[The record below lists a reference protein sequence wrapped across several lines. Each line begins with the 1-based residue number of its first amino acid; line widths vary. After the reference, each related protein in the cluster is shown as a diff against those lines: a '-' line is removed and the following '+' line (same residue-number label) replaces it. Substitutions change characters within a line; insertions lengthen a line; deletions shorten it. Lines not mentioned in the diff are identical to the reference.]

1 MKRLLW
7 IALMV
12 IGIGCVGAS
21 SQAGG
26 WGVCNGCHNGAMAP
40 NKAELLA
47 KYTSIEA
54 LIKGAQASE
63 SPMMTQIKKDTD
75 GLKAAAVELGLGA
88 EKTGK

>member
-1 MKRLLW
+1 MKRILW
-7 IALMV
+7 IAVLMFGV
-12 IGIGCVGAS
+12 FFAGSGA
-21 SQAGG
+21 QAGG
-26 WGVCNGCHNGAMAP
+26 WAVCNGCHNGAMAP

>member
-1 MKRLLW
+1 MKRMMV
-7 IALMV
+7 AVLM
-12 IGIGCVGAS
+12 IVGFCLAGS
-21 SQAGG
+21 GAQAGG
-26 WGVCNGCHNGAMAP
+26 WAVCNGCHNGAMAP

-47 KYTSIEA
+47 KYTSTEA

-63 SPMMTQIKKDTD
+63 SPMMARIKEDSE

>member
-1 MKRLLW
+1 
-7 IALMV
+7 
-12 IGIGCVGAS
+12 
-21 SQAGG
+21 
-26 WGVCNGCHNGAMAP
+26 MAP

-63 SPMMTQIKKDTD
+63 SPMMARIKEDTD

-88 EKTGK
+88 EKTGE